1 MWDFN
6 ILQFTLS
13 SVLTLYNLV
22 LFPRFRICSNDQFSG
37 EELKLAEDFKKK
49 FRSTAMTIVSFYEV
63 DFTSDKTFL
72 LQVGANVISGLWD
85 PTLNSRLTS
94 FSDHV
99 GTPSV
104 FFRGSASFLRFSTN
118 WSNAIWLTKVAK
130 ESITSFHRLEWS
142 ICVHWCRTVGVKS
155 PFPLHCHAALKSTA

>member
-1 MWDFN
+1 MRN
-6 ILQFTLS
+6 TARLYSISNVRERTLADRQTDRRNVICE
-13 SVLTLYNLV
+13 VLTICNLRCPTFLHFTRV

-85 PTLNSRLTS
+85 PTLNSRLLR
-94 FSDHV
+94 V
-99 GTPSV
+99 
-104 FFRGSASFLRFSTN
+104 SAIM
-118 WSNAIWLTKVAK
+118 W
-130 ESITSFHRLEWS
+130 ERLLF
-142 ICVHWCRTVGVKS
+142 C
-155 PFPLHCHAALKSTA
+155 F